1 MHRIVRSFA
10 LAAALWAGAPSAQN
24 LVVNGGFDANTA
36 GWQLDGAG
44 QISWSPQDAQ
54 GQPASGSLLLV
65 NGSPATGF
73 GTNVR
78 QCIPVQPGAR
88 YALSARA
95 LVPGISGQ
103 SLVNQTRPGYRF
115 HSSAGCG
122 APLSGQIDLFNAV
135 TAFDQWQRGG
145 PTLLTAP
152 GNAVAVELR
161 GLISKLVDGTTPAG
175 QFDDFEFVLMDPF
188 ASGFE

>member
-1 MHRIVRSFA
+1 MHRIIRLFA
-10 LAAALWAGAPSAQN
+10 LAAALWAGASGAQN

-36 GWQLDGAG
+36 GWQLDGVG
-44 QISWSPQDAQ
+44 TLSWSSLDAQ
-54 GQPASGSLLLV
+54 GHPGSGSMLLV
-65 NGSPATGF
+65 NGNAGPGF
-73 GTNVR
+73 GTAVR
-78 QCIPVQPGAR
+78 QCVSVQPGTR
-88 YALSARA
+88 YAISAKA
-95 LVPGISGQ
+95 LVRSGPGQ
-103 SLVNQTRPGYRF
+103 SLVNQTRPTYRF

-122 APLSGQIDLFNAV
+122 APVSGQIDLFSAV
-135 TAFDQWQRGG
+135 TEFDQWQRGG